1 MSLPLRIQAPS
12 TVAAGTGASGLVR
25 GEGRA
30 PEVVA
35 FESQVVDFF
44 VSAAEMLGVPKS
56 VAAIYGV
63 LFASPL
69 PLSFATI
76 SARLDLSKGS
86 ISQGLRALREIGAVK
101 EVSTPADRAE
111 LFTPDT
117 EMRKLI
123 AHFLE
128 TRVQQ
133 QLDSGKR
140 RIAAFEAPLESF
152 SPAEQK
158 VLKARLHKLQRWHD
172 RTRKLV
178 PVIRAFLKLGSSD

>member
-1 MSLPLRIQAPS
+1 MLRGGRE
-12 TVAAGTGASGLVR
+12 AAV
-25 GEGRA
+25 E
-30 PEVVA
+30 E
-35 FESQVVDFF
+35 FESQVVGFF
-44 VSAAEMLGVPKS
+44 VSAAELLGVPKS

-69 PLSFATI
+69 PLSFAAI
-76 SARLDLSKGS
+76 AERVDLSRGS
-86 ISQGLRALREIGAVK
+86 VSQGLRALREIGAVK

-133 QLDSGKR
+133 QLDSGKKR
-140 RIAAFEAPLESF
+140 LAAFEPPLDHY

-158 VLKARLHKLQRWHD
+158 VLKARLQKLRRWHD

-178 PVIRAFLKLGSSD
+178 PVIRTFLKLASST